1 MPLIRATAGEAAAP
15 PSDRAADRATLVAA
29 LQSGSAGERLHA
41 ARALAALPGA
51 EAPLNAAL
59 QVEADPAVREVIF
72 TAFARRASEEAAD
85 ALLPLLRA
93 REASLRNGALAALA
107 AMPARLSARL
117 PALLADPDPDIRL
130 LACELARVLHSPEA
144 TALMCDVVERESEP
158 NVCAAALDVL
168 AEIGGPQALPVLA
181 RRAGRFADTPFL
193 RFAFEVAIGRIEASS
208 DIDP

>member
-1 MPLIRATAGEAAAP
+1 MPLIRAKAGEAAAP
-15 PSDRAADRATLVAA
+15 PPDRAADRATLVAA
-29 LQSGSAGERLHA
+29 LEGGSAGERLHA
-41 ARALAALPGA
+41 ARALAALAGA
-51 EAPLNAAL
+51 EAPLSAAL

-93 REASLRNGALAALA
+93 HEASLRNGALAALA
-107 AMPARLSARL
+107 AMPARLPARL

-130 LACELARVLHSPEA
+130 LACELARVLPAPEA

-168 AEIGGPQALPVLA
+168 ADIGGPQALPVLA
-181 RRAGRFADTPFL
+181 RRAGHFAGTPFL